1 MSLTYRLLR
10 AIARFIFRLGTRYE
24 VVGRENLPRG
34 GPLIVAMNHIHL
46 LDSPAAMA
54 ALPWQVTALA
64 ARKWQRHLLGIL
76 LRGAGVIFVTRGQAD
91 RRALRR
97 ALALLAAGGIL
108 GVAPEGTRSRDH
120 RLQPARSGVAYL
132 AHLSGAPILPVA
144 VTGVEHVPRAWLG
157 LRRARVRVTLGEPFR
172 LPALDHK
179 PRAAELFEHADLVMR
194 RLADL
199 LPEEY
204 RGVYSAGGQ
213 GIKHR
218 PVPQG

>member
-108 GVAPEGTRSRDH
+108 RVAPEGTRSRDP
-120 RLQPARSGVAYL
+120 RLQ
-132 AHLSGAPILPVA
+132 
-144 VTGVEHVPRAWLG
+144 HVPRAWLG